1 MEYDYYFNHYKCE
14 IEKSIMNDYKKFY
27 ISLIKSEFPEEKEK
41 NIIKIFNEAD
51 NISRYTGNMINAIKM
66 TIEALSLEEV
76 EEL

>member
-1 MEYDYYFNHYKCE
+1 
-14 IEKSIMNDYKKFY
+14 MNDYKNFY

-66 TIEALSLEEV
+66 AIEALSLEEV
-76 EEL
+76 EELE